1 MNPIPFRP
9 RLLTAYLALA
19 VATTVTA
26 CAPATAPET
35 DASAPAAAATGAASP
50 DAATSAHRRRRKCAK
65 LGSFIGERRVVSGT
79 AIV

>member
-26 CAPATAPET
+26 CAPAT
-35 DASAPAAAATGAASP
+35 
-50 DAATSAHRRRRKCAK
+50 
-65 LGSFIGERRVVSGT
+65 
-79 AIV
+79 